1 MIRIMISKDIRQ
13 THEYARYMEILGWKT
28 EKYEVGSI
36 KNRVF
41 IRNIPLIG
49 KIAKIQRPQCVPNK
63 KQLEKLQQNY
73 SLAAIYI
80 EPQEEEQKNPSAF
93 SIAKTCFLPPKT
105 IHINLEQS
113 EEKIFNQ
120 MKSKTRYNIRLSQ
133 KRRMSIQESSNIDAF
148 IKLWHEGAKKR
159 GNFFSQKKEIQA
171 LWDAFEK
178 KAHLLLANN
187 TTLLHRSVVNPL
199 AGILLIKSPTTT
211 YYMYAA
217 STKEGNRLFAPT
229 LLTWEAIKLAKK
241 IGCKIFDFEGIYDKR
256 YPQTKSWKGFT
267 RFKEGFGGNTIEYPK
282 TLVRYYN
289 PLLRILSL

>member
-1 MIRIMISKDIRQ
+1 MISKDIRQ